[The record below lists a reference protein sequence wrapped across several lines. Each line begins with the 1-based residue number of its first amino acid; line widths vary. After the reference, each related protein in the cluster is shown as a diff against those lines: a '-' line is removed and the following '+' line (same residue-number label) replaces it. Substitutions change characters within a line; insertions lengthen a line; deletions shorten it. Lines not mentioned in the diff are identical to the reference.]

1 MNWFFFAIVAY
12 FLYAVTA
19 VIDKFLLKKRI
30 PSPAAYVF
38 YVGILSGF
46 SFLLL
51 PFGFAWTGWGNLIAE
66 LALGG
71 IFLGAVY
78 TFILAIKNQEISRSA
93 TAIGALTPLFTLAFS
108 FFILGEKLNAGQI
121 MAFLLL
127 VSGGMLISF
136 KLHVHFKKHHT
147 SAFWLSFATAV
158 VSAGLFALYY
168 VLAKYVFAD
177 LPFIS
182 AFAFSRFGSFLIAL
196 LFLLVPAYRKEIFET
211 RKTAGMKGGAL
222 FVVNKILA
230 AGSFIALNYSVKL
243 GSATFVNAMQGIQFV
258 FLLGLVILLS
268 KKFPEVIEEEL
279 SREVLLQKILAIGL
293 IICGLFALYI

>member
-1 MNWFFFAIVAY
+1 MNWIFYAVVAY

-38 YVGILSGF
+38 YVGILSAF

-51 PFGFAWTGWGNLIAE
+51 PFGFSLPGWGNFLAE

-78 TFILAIKNQEISRSA
+78 TFILAVKNQEISRSA
-93 TAIGALTPLFTLAFS
+93 TVIGALTPLFTLVFS
-108 FFILGEKLNAGQI
+108 FLILGEKLNTGQI

-127 VSGGMLISF
+127 VCGGMLISL
-136 KLHVHFKKHHT
+136 KLHVCFKKHHT
-147 SAFWLSFATAV
+147 AAFWLSFATAV

-168 VLAKYVFAD
+168 VLAKYVFAEQ
-177 LPFIS
+177 PFIS
-182 AFAFSRFGSFLIAL
+182 AFAFSRFGSFLAAL
-196 LFLLVPAYRKEIFET
+196 LFLLVPAYRKEIFAT
-211 RKTAGMKGGAL
+211 RKSAGVEGGSL
-222 FVVNKILA
+222 FVINKILG

-243 GSATFVNAMQGIQFV
+243 GSATFVNALQGVQFV
-258 FLLGLVILLS
+258 FLLGLVVLLS
-268 KKFPEVIEEEL
+268 KKFPSILEEEL
-279 SREVLLQKILAIGL
+279 THEVLLQKILAIGL

>member
-1 MNWFFFAIVAY
+1 MNWFFFAIFAY
-12 FLYAVTA
+12 FIYAVTA
-19 VIDKFLLKKRI
+19 IIDKFLLKERI

-38 YVGILSGF
+38 YVGILSIF

-51 PFGFAWTGWGNLIAE
+51 PFGFVWTGWGNFIAE

-71 IFLGAVY
+71 VFLGAVY

-93 TAIGALTPLFTLAFS
+93 TAIGALTPIFTLTFS
-108 FFILGEKLNAGQI
+108 FFIIGEKLNAGQI
-121 MAFLLL
+121 MAFLML
-127 VSGGMLISF
+127 VSGGILISF
-136 KLHVHFKKHHT
+136 RLHVHFKKHHT

-158 VSAGLFALYY
+158 VSSGLFALYY
-168 VLAKYVFAD
+168 VLAKYVFED
-177 LPFIS
+177 QPFIS
-182 AFAFSRFGSFLIAL
+182 TFAFSRFGSFLAAL
-196 LFLLVPAYRKEIFET
+196 LFLLVPKYRKEIFGT
-211 RKTAGMKGGAL
+211 HKSAGVKGGAL

-268 KKFPEVIEEEL
+268 KKFPAIIEEEL
-279 SREVLLQKILAIGL
+279 SGEVLLQKILAVGL
-293 IICGLFALYI
+293 IICGLFALYV